1 MIVEYRKENT
11 LCNREDYNPP
21 PAVATLQRILHTH
34 CWTGAGR
41 GSHIRPAKSKKILVN
56 SLDYNIYEN
65 IFYIPQGMQFKEISM
80 GMLIKKI
87 RKNLNKRKG
96 NRWYICID
104 KYYFTWTT
112 IGVRS
117 VYSDY

>member
-1 MIVEYRKENT
+1 
-11 LCNREDYNPP
+11 
-21 PAVATLQRILHTH
+21 
-34 CWTGAGR
+34 
-41 GSHIRPAKSKKILVN
+41 
-56 SLDYNIYEN
+56 
-65 IFYIPQGMQFKEISM
+65 MQFKEISM